1 MHFNLKNMNHNCE
14 FGKLYKNT
22 NTITLYTYY
31 NESEVLSEKY
41 EYRDVI
47 YMLDVESVF
56 DKC

>member
-1 MHFNLKNMNHNCE
+1 MIFLYFLNHNRE
-14 FGKLYKNT
+14 FGKLYKNP

-31 NESEVLSEKY
+31 NEFEVLSEKY
-41 EYRDVI
+41 ESRDVI